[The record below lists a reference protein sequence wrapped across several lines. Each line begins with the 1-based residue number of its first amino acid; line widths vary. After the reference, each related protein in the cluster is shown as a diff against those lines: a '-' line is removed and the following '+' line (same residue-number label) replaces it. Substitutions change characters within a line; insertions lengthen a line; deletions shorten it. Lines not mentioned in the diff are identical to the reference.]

1 MKHKT
6 RTVTFDAKD
15 TNLGVNFEI
24 YAGALQSHFSVETYL
39 RLCPTYIA
47 VL

>member
-15 TNLGVNFEI
+15 TNLGVDFDI
-24 YAGALQSHFSVETYL
+24 YAGALQSHFSVETHL
-39 RLCPTYIA
+39 RLWPTFIA